1 MHESK
6 SFKRSGFVALYIIEE
21 RSWAVS
27 SIAPGRGT
35 SLPPPPG
42 LTFMAELC
50 VCDLLVDQCD
60 VNCCCDPICTAADFS
75 LFTMC
80 SVPVVTGD
88 RHLCRQ
94 QEALYSIDPTA
105 HPPERIFQLADKVNP
120 SIFCIQ
126 STNNKA
132 ALSFQAPEIPTM
144 HNFDRL
150 LQEFGDNTFGIE
162 SNLALEDELDTRQY
176 NDPIQTSDGFLN
188 LPAPLFLAW
197 CTHGN
202 PAGQRLCAV
211 LSWLFLPC
219 CLGFI

>member
-1 MHESK
+1 MRLQVPLAS
-6 SFKRSGFVALYIIEE
+6 A
-21 RSWAVS
+21 RSWLLSATDGRMKNQGDLWFALGGGS
-27 SIAPGRGT
+27 SQLLFVKT
-35 SLPPPPG
+35 CLFSV
-42 LTFMAELC
+42 AELC

-126 STNNKA
+126 STNIC
-132 ALSFQAPEIPTM
+132 S
-144 HNFDRL
+144 
-150 LQEFGDNTFGIE
+150 
-162 SNLALEDELDTRQY
+162 
-176 NDPIQTSDGFLN
+176 
-188 LPAPLFLAW
+188 
-197 CTHGN
+197 
-202 PAGQRLCAV
+202 V
-211 LSWLFLPC
+211 
-219 CLGFI
+219 CL